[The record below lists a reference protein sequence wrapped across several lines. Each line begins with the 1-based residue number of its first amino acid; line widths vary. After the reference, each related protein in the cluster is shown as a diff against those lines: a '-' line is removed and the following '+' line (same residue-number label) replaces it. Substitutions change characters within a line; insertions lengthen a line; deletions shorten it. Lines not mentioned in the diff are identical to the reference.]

1 MRHTHAKP
9 DARGKRQKEIAKIW
23 ALALH
28 GGAGPI
34 FGRDYAPEEAHIRG
48 LLRDGAGR
56 LAAGEAALDVV
67 EAMVME
73 LEASGLYVAGR
84 GASPNT
90 AGNWE
95 LDAAIMDGR
104 TRRAGAVGALQGF
117 ESPIQAARAV
127 MERTPN
133 VMLVG
138 DGAASLADAAG
149 LARVLDPYSY
159 YGAVDEDT
167 VQEDDPAPGSNMGT
181 VGAVALDVYGD
192 LAAATSTGGVLS
204 KTPGRIGDTPIIGA
218 GTWADERCAVS
229 CTGLGEYFIRANAAA
244 DVSARIRY
252 GNQPFASSVQ
262 GALDDVKRLGGN
274 GGMTAVSASGE
285 LAWGF
290 NSSGLKRGLADSRG
304 RFEVG
309 TFL

>member
-1 MRHTHAKP
+1 M
-9 DARGKRQKEIAKIW
+9 AKIW
-23 ALALH
+23 SLALH

-34 FGRDYAPEEAHIRG
+34 FGRNYAQEEAHISG
-48 LLRDGAGR
+48 LLTEGASR

-67 EAMVME
+67 EAMVTA
-73 LEASGLYVAGR
+73 LEASGFYVAGR

-90 AGNWE
+90 AGVWE

-104 TRRAGAVGALQGF
+104 TRRAGAVGALVGF
-117 ESPIQAARAV
+117 ESPVQAARAV

-133 VMLVG
+133 VLLVG
-138 DGAASLADAAG
+138 AGAAHLAASAG
-149 LARVLDPYSY
+149 LARVEDPGSY
-159 YGAVDEDT
+159 YGAVAEDT
-167 VQEDDPAPGSNMGT
+167 VQEDAWQMRPNMGT
-181 VGAVALDVYGD
+181 VGAVALDQYGD

-204 KTPGRIGDTPIIGA
+204 KTPGRIGDTPMIGA

-244 DVSARIRY
+244 DVSARVRY
-252 GNQPFASSVQ
+252 GNQPFEAAVR

-274 GGMTAVSASGE
+274 GGMIAVSASGD

-304 RFEVG
+304 RFEVA

>member
-1 MRHTHAKP
+1 M
-9 DARGKRQKEIAKIW
+9 AKIW
-23 ALALH
+23 SLALH

-48 LLRDGAGR
+48 LLADGAAR

-90 AGNWE
+90 AGHWE

-133 VMLVG
+133 VFLVG
-138 DGAASLADAAG
+138 SGAVRLADEAG
-149 LARVLDPYSY
+149 LPRVTDPHTY

-167 VQEDDPAPGSNMGT
+167 VQEDMLNMGT
-181 VGAVALDVYGD
+181 VGCVALDIYGD

-252 GNQPFASSVQ
+252 GNQPFEKAVH

-274 GGMTAVSASGE
+274 GGMIAVAANGD

-290 NSSGLKRGLADSRG
+290 NSSGLKRGLADWRG
-304 RFEVG
+304 RFEVA

>member
-1 MRHTHAKP
+1 M
-9 DARGKRQKEIAKIW
+9 AKIW
-23 ALALH
+23 SLALH

-48 LLRDGAGR
+48 LLAEGAAR

-90 AGNWE
+90 AGQWE

-133 VMLVG
+133 VLLVG
-138 DGAASLADAAG
+138 GGAVALADEAG
-149 LARVLDPYSY
+149 LTRVSDPQTY

-167 VQEDDPAPGSNMGT
+167 VQEDMPNMGT
-181 VGAVALDVYGD
+181 VGAVALDIYGD

-252 GNQPFASSVQ
+252 GNQPIEKAVH

-274 GGMTAVSASGE
+274 GGMIAVSANGD

-290 NSSGLKRGLADSRG
+290 NSSGLKRGLADWRG
-304 RFEVG
+304 RFEVA

>member
-1 MRHTHAKP
+1 M
-9 DARGKRQKEIAKIW
+9 AKIW

-34 FGRDYAPEEAHIRG
+34 FGRDYTPEEEHIRG

-56 LAAGEAALDVV
+56 LAAGDAALDVV

-90 AGNWE
+90 AGKWE

-117 ESPIQAARAV
+117 ESPVQAARTV

-133 VMLVG
+133 VFLVG
-138 DGAASLADAAG
+138 DGAARLADEAG
-149 LARVLDPYSY
+149 LARVTDPANW

-167 VQEDDPAPGSNMGT
+167 VQESGPPMGT
-181 VGAVALDVYGD
+181 VGAVALDIYGD

-204 KTPGRIGDTPIIGA
+204 KTPGRIGDTPVIGA

-252 GNQPFASSVQ
+252 GNQPFEASVQ

-274 GGMTAVSASGE
+274 GGMIAVSAKGE
-285 LAWGF
+285 LAFGF
-290 NSSGLKRGLADSRG
+290 NSSGLKRGLADWKG
-304 RFEVG
+304 RFDVA
-309 TFL
+309 TFV

>member
-1 MRHTHAKP
+1 MAKL
-9 DARGKRQKEIAKIW
+9 W

-34 FGRDYAPEEAHIRG
+34 FGRNYAPEEAHLRA
-48 LLRDGAGR
+48 LLKDGAAR

-67 EAMVME
+67 EAMVTA
-73 LEASGLYVAGR
+73 LEASGLYVAGK

-90 AGNWE
+90 AGQWE

-117 ESPIQAARAV
+117 ESPVQAARAV

-133 VMLVG
+133 VLLVAG
-138 DGAASLADAAG
+138 GAATLAASAN
-149 LARVLDPYSY
+149 LARVTDPKTY

-167 VQEDDPAPGSNMGT
+167 MQEQSPGVGT
-181 VGAVALDVYGD
+181 VGAVALDQYGD

-252 GNQPFASSVQ
+252 GNQTFEKAVR

-274 GGMTAVSASGE
+274 GGMIAVSASGE
-285 LAWGF
+285 LVWGF
-290 NSSGLKRGLADSRG
+290 NSSGLKRALADSRG

>member
-1 MRHTHAKP
+1 M
-9 DARGKRQKEIAKIW
+9 AKIW

-34 FGRDYAPEEAHIRG
+34 FGRDYSAEEAHISG
-48 LLRDGAGR
+48 LLRDGATR

-84 GASPNT
+84 GSSPNT
-90 AGNWE
+90 AGQWE

-104 TRRAGAVGALQGF
+104 TRRAGAVGALQGY

-138 DGAASLADAAG
+138 HGAAALATETG
-149 LARVLDPYSY
+149 LARVTDPASY

-167 VQEDDPAPGSNMGT
+167 VQEDGPNPGPGMGT
-181 VGAVALDVYGD
+181 VGAVALDIYGD

-244 DVSARIRY
+244 DISARIRY
-252 GNQPFASSVQ
+252 GGTALAPALQ

-274 GGMTAVSASGE
+274 GGMIAVCANGE

-290 NSSGLKRGLADSRG
+290 NSSGLKRGLADWQG

>member
-9 DARGKRQKEIAKIW
+9 DARGKRQKEMAKLW

-34 FGRDYAPEEAHIRG
+34 FGRDYGPEEAHLRT
-48 LLRDGAGR
+48 LLKDGAAR

-67 EAMVME
+67 EAMVTA
-73 LEASGLYVAGR
+73 LETSGLYVAGK

-90 AGNWE
+90 AGQWE

-117 ESPIQAARAV
+117 ESPVQAARAV

-133 VMLVG
+133 VLLVAG
-138 DGAASLADAAG
+138 GAATLAASAN
-149 LARVLDPYSY
+149 LARVTDPKTY

-167 VQEDDPAPGSNMGT
+167 VQEDTPNMGT
-181 VGAVALDVYGD
+181 VGAVALDQYGD

-252 GNQPFASSVQ
+252 GNQPFEKAVH

-274 GGMTAVSASGE
+274 GGMIAVSASGE

-290 NSSGLKRGLADSRG
+290 NSSGLKRALADSRG

>member
-1 MRHTHAKP
+1 M
-9 DARGKRQKEIAKIW
+9 AKIW

-34 FGRDYAPEEAHIRG
+34 FGRDYSPEEDHLRG
-48 LLRDGAGR
+48 LLRDGASR
-56 LAAGEAALDVV
+56 LAAGDAALDVV

-84 GASPNT
+84 GSSPNT
-90 AGNWE
+90 SGDWE

-117 ESPIQAARAV
+117 ESPVQAARCV

-133 VMLVG
+133 VFLVG
-138 DGAASLADAAG
+138 GGAARLASEAG
-149 LARVLDPYSY
+149 LSRVTDPANY

-167 VQEDDPAPGSNMGT
+167 VQEDAPGMGT
-181 VGAVALDVYGD
+181 VGAVALDIYGD

-252 GNQPFASSVQ
+252 GNEPFESAVH

-274 GGMTAVSASGE
+274 GGMIAVSASGE
-285 LAWGF
+285 LAFGF
-290 NSSGLKRGLADSRG
+290 NSSGLKRGLADWKG
-304 RFEVG
+304 RFDVA
-309 TFL
+309 TFV

>member
-1 MRHTHAKP
+1 M
-9 DARGKRQKEIAKIW
+9 AKIW

-34 FGRDYAPEEAHIRG
+34 FGRDYGPEEAHLRG

-56 LAAGEAALDVV
+56 LAAGDAALDVV

-90 AGNWE
+90 AGEWE

-117 ESPIQAARAV
+117 ESPVQAARAV

-133 VMLVG
+133 VLLVSQ
-138 DGAASLADAAG
+138 GAANLATDAG
-149 LARVLDPYSY
+149 LARVTDPKTY

-167 VQEDDPAPGSNMGT
+167 VQEDAPPGMGT

-218 GTWADERCAVS
+218 G
-229 CTGLGEYFIRANAAA
+229 
-244 DVSARIRY
+244 
-252 GNQPFASSVQ
+252 
-262 GALDDVKRLGGN
+262 
-274 GGMTAVSASGE
+274 
-285 LAWGF
+285 
-290 NSSGLKRGLADSRG
+290 
-304 RFEVG
+304 
-309 TFL
+309 